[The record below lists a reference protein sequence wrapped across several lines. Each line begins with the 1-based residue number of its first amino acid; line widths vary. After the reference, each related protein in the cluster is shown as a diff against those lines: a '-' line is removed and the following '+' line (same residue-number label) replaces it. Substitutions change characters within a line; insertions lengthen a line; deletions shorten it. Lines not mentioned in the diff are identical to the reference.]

1 MISDGKREIM
11 SSAGTMLSELGSA
24 SSPDGDNDLVQR
36 ILADMNTSDSG
47 SNPVQGRPTAMP
59 PPVGN
64 GRMIS
69 SPNPNTTYPLAMD
82 PATATA
88 HMIGKDFPTNG
99 DFAAMMGQGG
109 SYASAGFDQPQQQQY
124 QQQGQQQQ
132 QPILAQLQQGK
143 GWFMNT
149 LNQFRQPILV
159 AIIFFIVSL
168 PVINVM
174 LGHYLPSLLKA
185 SGDLTTIGLLA
196 KSVLAGASFW
206 IILNIIVPLVSS

>member
-1 MISDGKREIM
+1 M
-11 SSAGTMLSELGSA
+11 SSAGTMLSELG

-36 ILADMNTSDSG
+36 ILADMNTSESS
-47 SNPVQGRPTAMP
+47 SNPVQRPMTMP
-59 PPVGN
+59 PPAGN

-109 SYASAGFDQPQQQQY
+109 QGAYASAGFDQQGGQQQQQY

-132 QPILAQLQQGK
+132 PILAQIQQGK
-143 GWFMNT
+143 GWFMTT

-159 AIIFFIVSL
+159 TIIFFIVSL

-174 LGHYLPSLLKA
+174 LGHYLPSLLK
-185 SGDLTTIGLLA
+185 SNGDLTTIGLLA
-196 KSVLAGASFW
+196 KSVLAGALYW
-206 IILNIIVPLVSS
+206 IILNVIVPLVSS

>member
-1 MISDGKREIM
+1 M
-11 SSAGTMLSELGSA
+11 T
-24 SSPDGDNDLVQR
+24 
-36 ILADMNTSDSG
+36 
-47 SNPVQGRPTAMP
+47 MP
-59 PPVGN
+59 PPAGN

-109 SYASAGFDQPQQQQY
+109 QGAYAPAGFDQGQQQY
-124 QQQGQQQQ
+124 PQQGQQQQQ

-143 GWFMNT
+143 GWFMTT

-185 SGDLTTIGLLA
+185 NGDLTTIGLLA
-196 KSVLAGASFW
+196 KSILAGASYW
-206 IILNIIVPLVSS
+206 IILNVIVPLVSS

>member
-1 MISDGKREIM
+1 M
-11 SSAGTMLSELGSA
+11 SSAGTMLSDLGS
-24 SSPDGDNDLVQR
+24 SPSPDGDNDLVQR
-36 ILADMNTSDSG
+36 ILADMNTSESS
-47 SNPVQGRPTAMP
+47 SNPVQRPMAMP
-59 PPVGN
+59 PPGGN

-109 SYASAGFDQPQQQQY
+109 QATYASAGFDQQGQQQQQY
-124 QQQGQQQQ
+124 QGQQ

-159 AIIFFIVSL
+159 TIIFFIISL

-174 LGHYLPSLLKA
+174 LGHYLPSLLK
-185 SGDLTTIGLLA
+185 SNGDLTTVGLLA
-196 KSVLAGASFW
+196 KSVLAGACYW
-206 IILNIIVPLVSS
+206 IILNVIVPLVSS